1 MSFPTLWRH
10 PEFAAG
16 ARETRDVALG
26 IGAWGLV
33 AGVAMSKAG
42 LGAAIAIAM
51 SLCVF
56 AGSAQL
62 AALPLMVQGAPLWV
76 IWATAFCVNL
86 RFVIFSAGWRPYL
99 RSLPRAQRLFVAYFT
114 VDFTYIAFMRR
125 FPAPG
130 DVRAQTAYVAGNV
143 SVGWITF
150 QNGVGEGGTNA
161 VALTPYAGWE
171 GTLLVENNVF
181 RNLEGRMDSGYTAI
195 QLDSDLGRLEV
206 RNNLFVNNTTESG
219 ISPLHLIANSTDFS
233 YVGRFTNNTV
243 TANQSGSY
251 AVTATGG
258 GIWSV
263 ANNVFWDN
271 EGDDLALGT
280 YVFLSNN
287 DIGSF
292 CCNPVDESGDISV
305 DPGFVDPVGGNY
317 RPGGSSPL
325 AEAGRNDAPG
335 GVGTF
340 DLGGGLRMIGGTVD
354 IGAYERQDA
363 LFGDGFDSL

>member
-1 MSFPTLWRH
+1 MLLRFVPW
-10 PEFAAG
+10 
-16 ARETRDVALG
+16 
-26 IGAWGLV
+26 IGLV
-33 AGVAMSKAG
+33 VSSTG
-42 LGAAIAIAM
+42 
-51 SLCVF
+51 
-56 AGSAQL
+56 L
-62 AALPLMVQGAPLWV
+62 AATFCVSTTSELQDALTSAADNGENDVILLEPGLYTVGAPLTYQTYEDFDLSVSGGWEGCVSHHNDPRYTV
-76 IWATAFCVNL
+76 IDGQSAHALMKLTAATGT
-86 RFVIFSAGWRPYL
+86 S
-99 RSLPRAQRLFVAYFT
+99 
-114 VDFTYIAFMRR
+114 
-125 FPAPG
+125 
-130 DVRAQTAYVAGNV
+130 GNV

-206 RNNLFVNNTTESG
+206 RNNLFVNNATESG

-335 GVGTF
+335 GIGTF